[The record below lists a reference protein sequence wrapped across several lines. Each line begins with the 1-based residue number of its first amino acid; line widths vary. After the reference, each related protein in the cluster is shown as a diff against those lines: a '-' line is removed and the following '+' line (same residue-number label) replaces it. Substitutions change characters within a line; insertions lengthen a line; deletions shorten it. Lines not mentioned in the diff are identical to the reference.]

1 MKVEIKQ
8 SFEKDL
14 KNIKDKKLLERI
26 LKVIEKIENAKTLN
40 EIPNFKKLTD
50 YKQHYRIRIGDY
62 RIGIEIKDSII
73 YLVRFLNKN
82 TFYKYFP

>member
-50 YKQHYRIRIGDY
+50 YKLKQL
-62 RIGIEIKDSII
+62 E
-73 YLVRFLNKN
+73 
-82 TFYKYFP
+82 